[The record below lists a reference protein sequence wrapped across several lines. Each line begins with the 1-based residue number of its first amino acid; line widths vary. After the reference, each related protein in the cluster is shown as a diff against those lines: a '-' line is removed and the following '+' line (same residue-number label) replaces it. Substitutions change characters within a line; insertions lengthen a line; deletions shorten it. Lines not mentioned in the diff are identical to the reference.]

1 MKLVRFQPMAP
12 LLYFSDIYGCMS
24 HPITLRNQTYNKSN
38 TFNPETPDQTTDGLS
53 VLCFGNV
60 NTPIDVAGCTID
72 GQDARWGGKHSLT
85 FDSTYTN
92 CYFKNGTARAFDMVR
107 GGKITF
113 NECKFLNEGT
123 RPVVKSPYFTL
134 SENCDVGIKGGVHDI
149 TFNNCELNDVLL
161 GDYTIYD
168 QQDRPK
174 TRRVTF
180 NNCKNPNGGPII
192 VRGRWF
198 EPKGIQKINTSVNAW
213 TWPSIVT
220 SIYWW
225 YNRKFGDT
233 RKPDGWN
240 VILPQERD

>member
-1 MKLVRFQPMAP
+1 
-12 LLYFSDIYGCMS
+12 MS
-24 HPITLRNQTYNKSN
+24 YPITVSDRTLTSTNTYN
-38 TFNPETPDQTTDGLS
+38 PDTPDGKTDGQS
-53 VLCFGNV
+53 VLCFSGPNLDSDGNPQPVVV
-60 NTPIDVAGCTID
+60 NNCIID
-72 GQDARWGGKHSLT
+72 GETVRWGSKQSLIFDLEFNNCT
-85 FDSTYTN
+85 FM
-92 CYFKNGTARAFDMVR
+92 NGTKRAFDMVR
-107 GGKITF
+107 GGKVVF
-113 NECKFLNEGT
+113 NYCKWINEGV
-123 RPVVKSPYFTL
+123 RPKVKSPITTLTEFTD
-134 SENCDVGIKGGVHDI
+134 CGIKGGVHDI

-198 EPKGIQKINTSVNAW
+198 EEKGIQKINTSVNAW
-213 TWPSIVT
+213 TWPSFVT